1 MNGNARLRARHDCT
15 RHNSGSST
23 EWTDHRAPA
32 VIGILWKAERNTHSN
47 ELRMIFEHLSA
58 GGCQSYLVG
67 CAESCAAA
75 LIDPEL
81 SLIDRY
87 LALAARDGLRIHYL
101 IDTHTHA
108 DHFSATQQL
117 ARHLGVPVAM
127 HRQSPAPFVGLTLD
141 DGEMLAVGKLRLQVL
156 HTPGHTRDSMCLR
169 VEDRLFTGDTL
180 LIGATGRTD
189 LPSGDPE
196 ELYDSLF
203 DKVLRLEPALK
214 VHPAHE
220 YKGRSH
226 STIGEEI
233 ATNPRLQLR
242 DRAAFVATMRN
253 LNLSMPTHVTEALR
267 TNLSGGKTV
276 AQLLADAAAKVPFM
290 ALAELR
296 ARAEA
301 VPEALVIL
309 DVRERD
315 AYEQGHIPGAR
326 LLPRG
331 QLELRV
337 NQDLPDPTRRIVA
350 CCEFGRISTLAT
362 ATLREMG
369 YQRAVA
375 LDGGMKAW
383 REAGFPLTVGPQP

>member
-1 MNGNARLRARHDCT
+1 
-15 RHNSGSST
+15 
-23 EWTDHRAPA
+23 
-32 VIGILWKAERNTHSN
+32 V
-47 ELRMIFEHLSA
+47 IFEKLSA

-67 CAESCAAA
+67 CADSCAAV
-75 LIDPEL
+75 LIDPEI
-81 SLIDRY
+81 SLVDRY

-101 IDTHTHA
+101 VDTHTHA

-117 ARHLGVPVAM
+117 ARQLGVPVAM
-127 HRQSPAPFVGLTLD
+127 HRMSPAPFVELRLD
-141 DGEMLAVGKLRLQVL
+141 DGEMLVVGKLRLQIL

-189 LPSGDPE
+189 LPTGDPE
-196 ELYDSLF
+196 ALYDSLF
-203 DKVLRLEPALK
+203 NCVLRLDPATT

-226 STIGEEI
+226 TTLAQELAG
-233 ATNPRLQLR
+233 NPRLQVR
-242 DRAAFVATMRN
+242 ERAAFVEMMNN

-267 TNLSGGKTV
+267 TNMSGGKTV
-276 AQLLADAAAKVPFM
+276 AQMLAEAAAAVPFM
-290 ALAELR
+290 SLLELKARTESGSAEL
-296 ARAEA
+296 
-301 VPEALVIL
+301 LVL
-309 DVRERD
+309 DIRERD
-315 AYEQGHIPGAR
+315 AYEEGHIPGAK

-362 ATLREMG
+362 KTLREMG
-369 YQRAVA
+369 FQRAVA

-383 REAGFPLTVGPQP
+383 REAGYPLKPGREP

>member
-1 MNGNARLRARHDCT
+1 
-15 RHNSGSST
+15 
-23 EWTDHRAPA
+23 
-32 VIGILWKAERNTHSN
+32 V
-47 ELRMIFEHLSA
+47 
-58 GGCQSYLVG
+58 
-67 CAESCAAA
+67 
-75 LIDPEL
+75 LIDPEI

-87 LALAARDGLRIHYL
+87 HALAARDGLRIHYL

-108 DHFSATQQL
+108 DHFSATRQL
-117 ARHLGVPVAM
+117 SRKLGVPVAM
-127 HRQSPAPFVGLTLD
+127 HRDSPAPFVDLRLD
-141 DGEMLAVGKLRLQVL
+141 DGEMLLIGALRLQVL

-189 LPSGDPE
+189 LPSGDPDA
-196 ELYDSLF
+196 LYDSLF
-203 DKVLRLEPALK
+203 NRVLRLDPALL

-226 STIGEEI
+226 STVRQEI
-233 ATNPRLQLR
+233 ADNPRLQVR
-242 DRAAFVATMRN
+242 DRSAFVEMMRA
-253 LNLSMPTHVTEALR
+253 LDLKMPTHVTEALR

-276 AQLLADAAAKVPFM
+276 AQMLAEAAATVPFM
-290 ALAELR
+290 SLTELKTR
-296 ARAEA
+296 VDSGADQLI
-301 VPEALVIL
+301 VL

-315 AYEQGHIPGAR
+315 AYEQGHIEGAK

-337 NQDLPDPTRRIVA
+337 NQDLPDPTRRIVV

-369 YQRAVA
+369 FQRAVA

-383 REAGFPLTVGPQP
+383 REAGYPVKP

>member
-1 MNGNARLRARHDCT
+1 
-15 RHNSGSST
+15 
-23 EWTDHRAPA
+23 
-32 VIGILWKAERNTHSN
+32 
-47 ELRMIFEHLSA
+47 MIFERLTA
-58 GGCQSYLVG
+58 GGCQSYLIG
-67 CAESCAAA
+67 CAESCAAV
-75 LIDPEL
+75 LIDPEI

-87 LALAARDGLRIHYL
+87 HALAARDGLRIHYL

-108 DHFSATQQL
+108 DHFSATRQL
-117 ARHLGVPVAM
+117 SRKLGVPVAM
-127 HRQSPAPFVGLTLD
+127 HRDSPAPFVDLRLD
-141 DGEMLAVGKLRLQVL
+141 DGEMLLIGALRLQVL

-189 LPSGDPE
+189 LPSGDPDA
-196 ELYDSLF
+196 LYDSLF
-203 DKVLRLEPALK
+203 NRVLRLDPALL

-226 STIGEEI
+226 STVRQEI
-233 ATNPRLQLR
+233 ADNPRLQVR
-242 DRAAFVATMRN
+242 DRSAFVEMMRA
-253 LNLSMPTHVTEALR
+253 LDLKMPTHVTEALR

-276 AQLLADAAAKVPFM
+276 AQMLAEAAATVPFM
-290 ALAELR
+290 SLTELKTR
-296 ARAEA
+296 VDSGADQLI
-301 VPEALVIL
+301 VL

-315 AYEQGHIPGAR
+315 AYEQGHIEGAK

-337 NQDLPDPTRRIVA
+337 NQDLPDPTRRIVV

-369 YQRAVA
+369 FQRAVA

-383 REAGFPLTVGPQP
+383 REAGYPVKP